1 MSSNYLKRELIW
13 AVVLK
18 LILLFAIKYA
28 FFPHRLSHAQ
38 AEQGVAERIASS
50 EAPGNTPPLK
60 DKP

>member
-1 MSSNYLKRELIW
+1 MSSNYLRRELIW

-28 FFPHRLSHAQ
+28 FFPHRLSHEQ
-38 AEQGVAERIASS
+38 AAQGVAERIASHDAS
-50 EAPGNTPPLK
+50 GITPPLK

>member
-1 MSSNYLKRELIW
+1 MSANYLRRELIW

-28 FFPHRLSHAQ
+28 FFPHRLSHEEA
-38 AEQGVAERIASS
+38 AQGVAERIASQV
-50 EAPGNTPPLK
+50 APSNAPPLK